1 MAQMFKTPKTPTIEA
16 PTQMPTEDDE
26 EIRRK
31 KRRRIAE
38 EKNRSGVDSTILTAG
53 SRETM
58 GG

>member
-1 MAQMFKTPKTPTIEA
+1 
-16 PTQMPTEDDE
+16 MPTADDE